1 MNPADPMEGCKALL
15 GQAVILLVVI
25 LLIVSLVITTL
36 PSPVL
41 G

>member
-1 MNPADPMEGCKALL
+1 MNPMDGCKALL
-15 GQAVILLVVI
+15 GQAIIVLVVI

-36 PSPVL
+36 PTPVL

>member
-1 MNPADPMEGCKALL
+1 MEPMNDRPSLL
-15 GQAVILLVVI
+15 ARLVILLVVV

-36 PSPVL
+36 PTPVL

>member
-1 MNPADPMEGCKALL
+1 MDGCKALL
-15 GQAVILLVVI
+15 GQAIILLVVV
-25 LLIVSLVITTL
+25 LLIVSLVVTTL

>member
-1 MNPADPMEGCKALL
+1 MDPTSGCMKLF
-15 GQAVILLVVI
+15 GQAIVILVVV

-36 PSPVL
+36 PTPVL

>member
-1 MNPADPMEGCKALL
+1 MDPTNGCKALL
-15 GQAVILLVVI
+15 GQAIILLVVV

>member
-1 MNPADPMEGCKALL
+1 MDPTDGCKALL
-15 GQAVILLVVI
+15 GQAVIVLVVV

-36 PSPVL
+36 PSPML

>member
-1 MNPADPMEGCKALL
+1 MDPMNGCKALL
-15 GQAVILLVVI
+15 GQAIILLVVV

-36 PSPVL
+36 PTPVL

>member
-1 MNPADPMEGCKALL
+1 MNPMDGCKALL
-15 GQAVILLVVI
+15 GQAIILLVVV
-25 LLIVSLVITTL
+25 LLIVSLVVTTL

>member
-1 MNPADPMEGCKALL
+1 MDGCQRLL
-15 GQAVILLVVI
+15 GQAIVILVVI
-25 LLIVSLVITTL
+25 MLIVSLVVTTL